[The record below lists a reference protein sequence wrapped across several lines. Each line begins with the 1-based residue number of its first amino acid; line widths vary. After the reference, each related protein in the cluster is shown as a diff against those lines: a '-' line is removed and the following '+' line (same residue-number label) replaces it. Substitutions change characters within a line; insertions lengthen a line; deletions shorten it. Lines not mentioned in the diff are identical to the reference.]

1 MLLIRA
7 SNTFSTTL
15 YGDALITS
23 PFKYSSDFANAGTP
37 DFTVKAGS
45 IAETGAAF
53 TNAKIATDAFFDKVA
68 YRGAFGTTNWA
79 SGWAHFDP
87 QTLPYTTPGAV
98 K

>member
-1 MLLIRA
+1 MYAGALL
-7 SNTFSTTL
+7 T
-15 YGDALITS
+15 D

-45 IAETGAAF
+45 IAETGAVF
-53 TNAKIATDAFFDKVA
+53 TSAKVTDTFFDKVT

-79 SGWAHFDP
+79 AGWAHFDP
-87 QTLPYTTPGAV
+87 QNLPYTTPGAV